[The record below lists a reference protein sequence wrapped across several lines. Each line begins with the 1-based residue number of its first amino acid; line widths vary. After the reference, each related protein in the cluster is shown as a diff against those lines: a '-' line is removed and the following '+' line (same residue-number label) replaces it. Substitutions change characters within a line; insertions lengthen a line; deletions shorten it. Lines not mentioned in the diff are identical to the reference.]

1 MGGSKLKDS
10 VSKEVYEK
18 TKVLTLRIFCFSVV
32 MFFSAFISAYVVQ
45 SSAKVWVEITPPPA
59 FVLSTV
65 LVILGSIFLILAK
78 KIVKNGK
85 RAIVNGMLLLAL
97 LSGVGFAVS
106 QVRGWQQL
114 LDGGNYF
121 VASIINPVGQYNS
134 IFHFEKNGEAIDFN
148 GENYTLNGEVLT
160 EDEVEKLKGFAFDA
174 CGGNYSSRGV
184 KMNLESDWAP
194 YTISNKDG
202 KPVIFNKDFQSWETG
217 IKLNSSERQDL
228 FDFSLAVH
236 YDMEYF
242 KLTGKYGEDFVV
254 LLNKEKLDFDKGKF
268 YYKKIV
274 LKQEELELIE
284 SVDFDEGQAIVIKGG
299 ALTDTKGNNIDVSK
313 GHWDFPY
320 TAGKVEFSIVID
332 GGVWTRLKSEISP
345 DDYSAIAE
353 ASNKTS
359 SYFWLLIT
367 AHLIHVYGGLIYL
380 IVLFIMGLN
389 KRFTPDNHLKI
400 RLGGIYWHV
409 LGGLWVFL
417 FFFFQYY
424 H

>member
-1 MGGSKLKDS
+1 MSGSKLKDS

-18 TKVLTLRIFCFSVV
+18 TKVLTLRIFCFSVI
-32 MFFSAFISAYVVQ
+32 MFFAAFVSAYVVQ
-45 SSAKVWVEITPPPA
+45 SSAKVWVEITPPSA
-59 FVLSTV
+59 FVVSTILV
-65 LVILGSIFLILAK
+65 LLGSVFLYVAK
-78 KIVKNGK
+78 KMAKVGK
-85 RAIVNGMLLLAL
+85 MAVVNAL
-97 LSGVGFAVS
+97 LGLAFLSGIGFSVS
-106 QVRGWQQL
+106 QVNGWKQL
-114 LDGGNYF
+114 LDGGNYM
-121 VASIINPVGQYNS
+121 VASIVNPVGQYNS
-134 IFHFEKNGEAIDFN
+134 IYHFEKNGEAIDFN
-148 GENYTLNGEVLT
+148 GENYMLNGEVLP
-160 EDEVEKLKGFAFDA
+160 EEEVVKLKGFAFDV
-174 CGGNYSSRGV
+174 CGGNYSFHGV

-194 YTISNKDG
+194 YSIANKEG
-202 KPVIFNKDFQSWETG
+202 KPVTFNQDFQSWETG
-217 IKLNSSERQDL
+217 IKLNSSEAQDL
-228 FDFSLAVH
+228 FHFALAVD

-242 KLTGKYGEDFVV
+242 KLTGEYGKDFVV
-254 LLNKEKLDFDKGKF
+254 LLNKEKLEFSKGQFF
-268 YYKKIV
+268 YKEIV

-284 SVDFDEGQAIVIKGG
+284 SVDFDEGKAIVIKDGK
-299 ALTDTKGNNIDVSK
+299 LTDTDGKNIDISK

-332 GGVWTRLKSEISP
+332 DGVWTRLKSEISP
-345 DDYSAIAE
+345 DDYSAISE

-367 AHLIHVYGGLIYL
+367 AHLVHIVGGLIYL
-380 IVLFIMGLN
+380 LVLFIMGLN